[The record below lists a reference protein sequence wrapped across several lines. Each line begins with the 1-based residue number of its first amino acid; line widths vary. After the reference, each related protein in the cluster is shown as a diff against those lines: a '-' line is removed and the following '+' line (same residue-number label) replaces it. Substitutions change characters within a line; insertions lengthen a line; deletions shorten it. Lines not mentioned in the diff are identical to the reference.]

1 MKLYGKLLISIMI
14 VFLLSGCW
22 DRKELSEIK
31 LVSGMAVD
39 RGDDGKYKVTVEALN
54 AAELNSRTSGGN
66 APALVETIE
75 GETLSEISHQFSQY
89 YAQYLVFS
97 HMKLLV
103 IGEDV
108 ARTGMIDFIDY
119 LERNRELRDDF
130 KILIAK
136 DTKASDVLKVTN
148 LYRKSSSLKLSTQL
162 ENMFQDWGGDPD
174 MRINDFIND
183 ITLEGKEA
191 ILNAVV
197 VQGDKK
203 VGATVENMNN
213 VTPEAIVLVD
223 SLAIFDKKKLVG
235 FLPIEDTRV
244 YLWITNKFQNT
255 TLTVQC
261 GDDEYSAVRIIHS
274 TTDVQTK
281 MDGVIPEFNIN
292 IKAEGYIE
300 GTQCFKALDKIETFQ
315 KYEDL
320 VSKDASEKIKSTVEK
335 MQNEYGLDI
344 FGFGE
349 MMRRQ
354 HNDQF
359 AKIKDD
365 WNKYF
370 SEAKVNVDF
379 EFILRRTG
387 IRSDSFLDEVEK

>member
-1 MKLYGKLLISIMI
+1 MKLFGKMLISVLV
-14 VFLLSGCW
+14 VFLLGGCW

-31 LVSGMAVD
+31 LVSGMAID
-39 RGDDGKYKVTVEALN
+39 KGDDGKYEVTVEALN

-66 APALVETIE
+66 APSLVETIE
-75 GETLSEISHQFSQY
+75 GETLSEVSHQFSQY

-108 ARTGMIDFIDY
+108 AKSGMIDFIDY

-136 DTKASDVLKVTN
+136 DSKASDVLKVTN

-183 ITLEGKEA
+183 VTLEGKEA
-191 ILNAVV
+191 VLNAVV
-197 VQGDKK
+197 VEGDKK

-223 SLAIFDKKKLVG
+223 SLGFFNKKKLAG
-235 FLPIEDTRV
+235 FLPLDDTRV
-244 YLWITNKFQNT
+244 YLWITDKFKNT

-261 GDDEYSAVRIIHS
+261 GEDEYSAVRIIHS

-281 MDGVIPEFNIN
+281 MDGVRPEFNIN
-292 IKAEGYIE
+292 VKAEGYIE
-300 GTQCFKALDKIETFQ
+300 GTQCYKSLDKIETFK

-320 VSKDASEKIKSTVEK
+320 VSKSAADKIQKTVAK

-349 MMRRQ
+349 IMRRQ
-354 HNDQF
+354 HNNQF
-359 AKIKDD
+359 SKIKED
-365 WNKYF
+365 WNSYF
-370 SEAKVNVDF
+370 AEAKVNVNFD
-379 EFILRRTG
+379 FILRRTG

>member
-1 MKLYGKLLISIMI
+1 MLISVLI
-14 VFLLSGCW
+14 VCLLGGCW

-31 LVSGMAVD
+31 LVSGMAID
-39 RGDDGKYKVTVEALN
+39 KGDDGKYEVTVEALN

-66 APALVETIE
+66 APSLVETIE
-75 GETLSEISHQFSQY
+75 GETLSEVSHQFSQY

-103 IGEDV
+103 ISEEV
-108 ARTGMIDFIDY
+108 AKSGMIDFIDY

-136 DTKASDVLKVTN
+136 GNKASDVLKVTN

-183 ITLEGKEA
+183 VTLEGKEA
-191 ILNAVV
+191 VLNTVV
-197 VQGDKK
+197 VEGDKK
-203 VGATVENMNN
+203 VGASVENMNN

-223 SLAIFDKKKLVG
+223 SLAFFNKKKLAG
-235 FLPIEDTRV
+235 FLPLDDTRV
-244 YLWITNKFQNT
+244 YLWITDKFKNT

-261 GDDEYSAVRIIHS
+261 GENEYSAVRIIHS
-274 TTDVQTK
+274 TTNVQTK
-281 MDGVIPEFNIN
+281 MDGVRPEFTIN
-292 IKAEGYIE
+292 VKSEGYIE
-300 GTQCFKALDKIETFQ
+300 GTQCYKSLDKIETFK

-320 VSKDASEKIKSTVEK
+320 VSKSAAEKIQKTVAK

-349 MMRRQ
+349 IMRRQ
-354 HNDQF
+354 HNNQF

-365 WNKYF
+365 WNSYF
-370 SEAKVNVDF
+370 AEAKVNVNFD
-379 EFILRRTG
+379 FILRRTG